1 MLQIPVKIYIMK
13 IKREHVCVPLKSEG
27 NGMNVVLGIVM
38 ILIAAALGF
47 FGYMIAMRGKYALV
61 TNYVMER
68 HAGKVDSAYAQRVGW
83 IELFAAAYFLLFG
96 ILALFFSNAFAWTVI
111 IVGVVLF
118 VAAAL
123 LNLFLGKRM
132 S

>member
-1 MLQIPVKIYIMK
+1 M
-13 IKREHVCVPLKSEG
+13 HVA
-27 NGMNVVLGIVM
+27 LGIIM
-38 ILIAAALGF
+38 ILMAAAFGF
-47 FGYMIAMRGKYALV
+47 FGYMIAMRGKYALI

-83 IELFAAAYFLLFG
+83 IDIFAAVYFLLFG
-96 ILALFFSNAFAWTVI
+96 ILALCIGTAGFAWTVFI
-111 IVGVVLF
+111 IGVVLLA
-118 VAAAL
+118 VAVL